1 MYLSCVLP
9 THHAS
14 RSLGLTYELPH
25 DLNPSNRPSPFLP
38 NLSPPLLL
46 LDHLHGSK
54 HHGLCVSFDDEV
66 ESSRC
71 CCSFLLFSPWME
83 SLARR
88 AQGMELSGHGGDMA
102 IPISSVHDSPPLHHH
117 HHHHQVLSNGPPPP
131 PPPPPLLVLPVASGG
146 TEEQQQCGGR
156 KAAAKYRECLKN
168 HAASIGGNATDGCG
182 EFMPS
187 GEEGSMEALKCS
199 ACGCHRNFHRK
210 EAEGEEQLPSP
221 LEYLRPLSQL
231 RGTDARKAA
240 VGSAPRL
247 LLPGPNHYHHL
258 LPRVAGPHGMIMPL
272 QQQQQTSESEE
283 MEVAR
288 PAALMMKKR
297 FRTKFTAEQKEKMLG
312 FAEKAGWRLQK
323 QEDSVVQQFCQEIG
337 VKRRV
342 LKVWMH
348 NNKHNLAK
356 KHPPPPHLSPL

>member
-1 MYLSCVLP
+1 
-9 THHAS
+9 
-14 RSLGLTYELPH
+14 
-25 DLNPSNRPSPFLP
+25 
-38 NLSPPLLL
+38 
-46 LDHLHGSK
+46 
-54 HHGLCVSFDDEV
+54 
-66 ESSRC
+66 
-71 CCSFLLFSPWME
+71 
-83 SLARR
+83 
-88 AQGMELSGHGGDMA
+88 MELSGHGGEMA

-117 HHHHQVLSNGPPPP
+117 QHQVLSNG
-131 PPPPPLLVLPVASGG
+131 PPPLLVLPVASGG

-156 KAAAKYRECLKN
+156 KAAARYRECLKN
-168 HAASIGGNATDGCG
+168 HAAAIGGNATDGCG

-187 GEEGSMEALKCS
+187 GEEGSLEALKCS

-221 LEYLRPLSQL
+221 LEYIRPLSL
-231 RGTDARKAA
+231 RGSDARKVAA
-240 VGSAPRL
+240 PHKAAGSAPRL
-247 LLPGPNHYHHL
+247 LLPGPNHYHQL
-258 LPRVAGPHGMIMPL
+258 LPRVVPHGMIMPL
-272 QQQQQTSESEE
+272 QQQQQQQQTSESEE

-288 PAALMMKKR
+288 PALMMKKR